1 MSAATVAAIAAP
13 IIGGMIGNSQAQGD
27 RDRADK
33 LSQRTLEIIQGI
45 RIPSPEEQRIVLAEL
60 KSAGMYTPQLE
71 EALTLQASKMN
82 DISTDPRL
90 KQAQMNALM
99 KLQEIS
105 DNDGLTMQDKAQLGQ
120 IQNEVNANLKG
131 NTDAI
136 QQNMAA
142 RGMSG
147 GVGELVSKQ
156 LAAQQAANRNSQQGL
171 DVASMAQQRALQALM
186 NGGQMAGQM
195 QQTDFNQQS
204 QVAQANDAISKFNTM
219 NQQDVRSRNTSN
231 QNDARKYNL
240 GNQQRIDDANVG
252 LRNQEQIYNKE
263 LEQKY
268 YENQMNKVA
277 AMSGEFGGQTNR
289 ADASAQRTA
298 EMWAGVGSGL
308 GKGAAA
314 YDQKSIE
321 DERLAKWGRKY

>member
-1 MSAATVAAIAAP
+1 MSAALAGSILAP
-13 IIGGMIGNSQAQGD
+13 IAGGLIGNHLAQGD
-27 RDRADK
+27 RERANE
-33 LSQRTLEIIQGI
+33 LSQKSLEILNGI
-45 RIPSPEEQRIVLAEL
+45 RIPTPEEQRIVLAEL
-60 KSAGMYTPQLE
+60 KSVGMYTPE
-71 EALTLQASKMN
+71 IDEALTLQASKMN
-82 DISTDPRL
+82 DVSTDPRL

-105 DNDGLTMQDKAQLGQ
+105 DNDGLTMQDKAQLSQ
-120 IQNEVNANLKG
+120 VQNEVNSNLKG

-136 QQNMAA
+136 QQNMAT

-219 NQQDVRSRNTSN
+219 NQQDVRSNNTAN
-231 QNDARKYNL
+231 KNDAQKYNL
-240 GNQQRIDDANVG
+240 GNQQRIADTNAG
-252 LRNQEQIYNKE
+252 ISNQQQMYNKE
-263 LEQKY
+263 LNQQY
-268 YENQMNKVA
+268 YQNQMDKAA
-277 AMSGEFGGQTNR
+277 AMSGQYANQANR

-298 EMWAGVGSGL
+298 EMYAGVGSGL

-314 YDQKSIE
+314 YDQKSSE
-321 DERLAKWGRKY
+321 DERLAKYGRKY

>member
-1 MSAATVAAIAAP
+1 MSFAAVAAIAAP
-13 IIGGMIGNSQAQGD
+13 IIGGAIGNQQAQGD
-27 RDRADK
+27 RDRANQ
-33 LSQRTLEIIQGI
+33 LSQRTIDIINGI
-45 RIPSPEEQRIVLAEL
+45 RIPSPEEQRLVLAEL
-60 KSAGMYTPQLE
+60 KSAGMYTPE
-71 EALTLQASKMN
+71 MDEALKLDDSKMN
-82 DISTDPRL
+82 DIQTDPRL
-90 KQAQMNALM
+90 KQAQMSALM

-105 DNDGLTMQDKAQLGQ
+105 DNDGLTMQDKAQLSQ
-120 IQNEVNANLKG
+120 VQNEVNANLKG

-186 NGGQMAGQM
+186 NGGSMANQM

-219 NQQDVRSRNTSN
+219 NQQDVRSNNTAN
-231 QNDARKYNL
+231 KNDAQKYNL
-240 GNQQRIDDANVG
+240 GNQQRIADTNAG
-252 LRNQEQIYNKE
+252 ISNQQQMYNKE
-263 LEQKY
+263 LNQQY
-268 YENQMNKVA
+268 YQNQMDKAA
-277 AMSGEFGGQTNR
+277 AMSGQYANQANR

-298 EMWAGVGSGL
+298 EMYAGVGSGL

-314 YDQKSIE
+314 YNQQSVE
-321 DERLAKWGRKY
+321 DERLAKYGRKY